1 MPYVYLVRH
10 AQAEPVGS
18 FCVGSGTDLSL
29 TEEGA
34 RCAAGLHRCF
44 QGMPPAP
51 VYASPLRRSVETARL
66 LAGPDWSL
74 QIQDDL
80 RELDM
85 GCWEGKSFASIR
97 EEYPQLYAARGSD
110 HALQPP
116 GGESY
121 PAAAARMERALN
133 AIAAGLDSQE
143 ERVVVSHSGAM
154 RAFLCKATG
163 TPYSQNRIWS
173 QPYGS
178 VDVLEFGP
186 AGWKLLAAGVSPY
199 RCPDEGQVQAL
210 WKEYGAGQQAQL
222 HCRAVAEKAVQL
234 CRSLAAA
241 GWTLDEELL
250 RAAALLHDLR
260 RQEKQHAQA
269 AARLL
274 RQKGYFRVA
283 AVVAAHEGPDDAPQ
297 LNEEGL
303 LYLADKL
310 VQGQREVGLEAR
322 FAASREKCRSAEAL
336 QQHERRLLQARLLEA
351 MVRERVDSKDRSK
364 GM

>member
-10 AQAEPVGS
+10 TQAEPVGS

-34 RCAAGLHRCF
+34 RCAAGLCRCF

-66 LAGPDWSL
+66 LAGPDRPI

-97 EEYPQLYAARGSD
+97 EEYPQLYTARGSD

-163 TPYSQNRIWS
+163 TPYSQNRTWS

-199 RCPDEGQVQAL
+199 RCPDEG
-210 WKEYGAGQQAQL
+210 
-222 HCRAVAEKAVQL
+222 
-234 CRSLAAA
+234 
-241 GWTLDEELL
+241 
-250 RAAALLHDLR
+250 
-260 RQEKQHAQA
+260 
-269 AARLL
+269 
-274 RQKGYFRVA
+274 
-283 AVVAAHEGPDDAPQ
+283 
-297 LNEEGL
+297 
-303 LYLADKL
+303 
-310 VQGQREVGLEAR
+310 
-322 FAASREKCRSAEAL
+322 
-336 QQHERRLLQARLLEA
+336 
-351 MVRERVDSKDRSK
+351 
-364 GM
+364 

>member
-97 EEYPQLYAARGSD
+97 EEYPQLYTARGSD

-116 GGESY
+116 AGRATPLPP
-121 PAAAARMERALN
+121 PAWNGR
-133 AIAAGLDSQE
+133 
-143 ERVVVSHSGAM
+143 
-154 RAFLCKATG
+154 
-163 TPYSQNRIWS
+163 
-173 QPYGS
+173 
-178 VDVLEFGP
+178 
-186 AGWKLLAAGVSPY
+186 
-199 RCPDEGQVQAL
+199 
-210 WKEYGAGQQAQL
+210 
-222 HCRAVAEKAVQL
+222 
-234 CRSLAAA
+234 
-241 GWTLDEELL
+241 
-250 RAAALLHDLR
+250 
-260 RQEKQHAQA
+260 
-269 AARLL
+269 
-274 RQKGYFRVA
+274 
-283 AVVAAHEGPDDAPQ
+283 
-297 LNEEGL
+297 
-303 LYLADKL
+303 
-310 VQGQREVGLEAR
+310 
-322 FAASREKCRSAEAL
+322 
-336 QQHERRLLQARLLEA
+336 
-351 MVRERVDSKDRSK
+351 
-364 GM
+364 

>member
-1 MPYVYLVRH
+1 
-10 AQAEPVGS
+10 
-18 FCVGSGTDLSL
+18 
-29 TEEGA
+29 
-34 RCAAGLHRCF
+34 
-44 QGMPPAP
+44 MPPFG
-51 VYASPLRRSVETARL
+51 RSIPSSTQPGEATT
-66 LAGPDWSL
+66 PST
-74 QIQDDL
+74 
-80 RELDM
+80 
-85 GCWEGKSFASIR
+85 
-97 EEYPQLYAARGSD
+97 
-110 HALQPP
+110 PP

-163 TPYSQNRIWS
+163 TPYSQNRTWS

-210 WKEYGAGQQAQL
+210 WKEYGAGQRAQL

-260 RQEKQHAQA
+260 RQESKHA
-269 AARLL
+269 R
-274 RQKGYFRVA
+274 RRRGSCGKRGTSGWPPWCPPTN
-283 AVVAAHEGPDDAPQ
+283 GPDDAPQ
-297 LNEEGL
+297 P
-303 LYLADKL
+303 
-310 VQGQREVGLEAR
+310 Q
-322 FAASREKCRSAEAL
+322 
-336 QQHERRLLQARLLEA
+336 
-351 MVRERVDSKDRSK
+351 
-364 GM
+364 

>member
-1 MPYVYLVRH
+1 M
-10 AQAEPVGS
+10 
-18 FCVGSGTDLSL
+18 
-29 TEEGA
+29 
-34 RCAAGLHRCF
+34 
-44 QGMPPAP
+44 
-51 VYASPLRRSVETARL
+51 
-66 LAGPDWSL
+66 
-74 QIQDDL
+74 
-80 RELDM
+80 
-85 GCWEGKSFASIR
+85 
-97 EEYPQLYAARGSD
+97 
-110 HALQPP
+110 
-116 GGESY
+116 
-121 PAAAARMERALN
+121 
-133 AIAAGLDSQE
+133 
-143 ERVVVSHSGAM
+143 VVSHSGAM

-163 TPYSQNRIWS
+163 TPYSQNRTWS

-178 VDVLEFGP
+178 VDVLEYGP

-210 WKEYGAGQQAQL
+210 WEEYGAGQQAQL

-322 FAASREKCRSAEAL
+322 FAASREKCSSAEAL
-336 QQHERRLLQARLLEA
+336 QQHERRLRQARLLEA